1 MNTTVQKAIH
11 DGMKATGITQTELAI
26 VLPKAP

>member
-11 DGMKATGITQTELAI
+11 DGMKATGITQTELGSGL
-26 VLPKAP
+26 VN